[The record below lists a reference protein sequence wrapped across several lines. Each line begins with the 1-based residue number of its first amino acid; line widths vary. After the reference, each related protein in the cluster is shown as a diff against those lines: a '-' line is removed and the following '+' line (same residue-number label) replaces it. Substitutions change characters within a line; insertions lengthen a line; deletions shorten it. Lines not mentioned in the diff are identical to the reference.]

1 MTKRFA
7 ATAGKRDANEA
18 EIVAALLKVGATVER
33 ITTGGGVPDLLVG
46 YRGHTILMEVKT
58 KKGKLNAT
66 QAEWH
71 DAWRGTP
78 AVLVWSVEGA
88 LREIGL

>member
-18 EIVAALLKVGATVER
+18 EIVAALQRVGATVER

-46 YRGHTILMEVKT
+46 YWRKNYLMEVKQG
-58 KKGKLNAT
+58 KNKLNIEQAT
-66 QAEWH
+66 
-71 DAWRGTP
+71 
-78 AVLVWSVEGA
+78 
-88 LREIGL
+88 